1 MNEQPQT
8 EKVVEVREV
17 SQTTKATEHSAVS
30 TIIRVIWYIVGIVV
44 TILLIRFVLA
54 LLGANLE
61 NGFAN
66 FIYTITDPLVAPFR
80 GLLQIG
86 EFHAGIVR
94 IEVETLLASVIYTL
108 VGWGIVEAVALTK
121 KEA

>member
-17 SQTTKATEHSAVS
+17 SPAVKTTDRSATL
-30 TIIRVIWYIVGIVV
+30 TIIRVIWYIFGIVV

-66 FIYTITDPLVAPFR
+66 FIYTITDPLVTPFR
-80 GLLQIG
+80 GLLQVG

-94 IEVETLLASVIYTL
+94 VEVETLLASVVYLII
-108 VGWGIVEAVALTK
+108 GWGIVEAVSLAK
-121 KEA
+121 KSV

>member
-17 SQTTKATEHSAVS
+17 SQTTKASEHSEVS